1 MDRVIL
7 HSDMNSYYASV
18 EMMLNPELRGKAMAV
33 GGNTENRNGII
44 LAKSEKAKKAGVK
57 TGMALWETREVCP
70 DIIIVPPHYEEYI
83 KYSKLA
89 RNIYARYTD
98 RVESFGMNKKRIV
111 AAAALIGAASEIAA
125 ILYSISVRGTTVLG
139 GEYFVLPLFLMGAY
153 VVIEVID
160 AAEKNEKDK
169 KRRKR
174 IELSEGGKTDVPK
187 R

>member
-1 MDRVIL
+1 
-7 HSDMNSYYASV
+7 
-18 EMMLNPELRGKAMAV
+18 
-33 GGNTENRNGII
+33 
-44 LAKSEKAKKAGVK
+44 
-57 TGMALWETREVCP
+57 
-70 DIIIVPPHYEEYI
+70 
-83 KYSKLA
+83 
-89 RNIYARYTD
+89 
-98 RVESFGMNKKRIV
+98 MNKKRIV
-111 AAAALIGAASEIAA
+111 TAAALIGAASEIAA
-125 ILYSISVRGTTVLG
+125 ILYTISVRGTAVLG